1 MSFALAQVPAVPE
14 LVMPATAQTVATTIV
29 AVLAVAALA
38 AAAVL
43 SRWHRT
49 PLYLLVLLGGTVA
62 SVNEPIADLL
72 GGCIHPQTGGWQV
85 FSTFDRP
92 IPVWVV
98 LAYGLYLGAT
108 PLIVVALTRGPNP
121 RRRFQAAVAVI
132 FASNLLIELPV
143 LAAGMYAYYGD
154 QPFKVGGFPLYW
166 LFINGAGVA
175 GVAVVLLR
183 FGHLFRGARLG
194 WALLLPPASQVAA
207 YLIGMPVFS
216 MYNSGAAA
224 PWTWLGAVATI
235 LLGTAVL
242 WAVSQLVP
250 ECQAAAA
257 GVSRESAGAESVVG
271 VAGL

>member
-1 MSFALAQVPAVPE
+1 MSFTLTQVPQVPE
-14 LVMPATAQTVATTIV
+14 LVMPAAAQTVTTTVV
-29 AVLAVAALA
+29 ALVAVAALA

-43 SRWHRT
+43 GRRHGT
-49 PLYLLVLLGGTVA
+49 PLYPLVLLGGAVA
-62 SVNEPIADLL
+62 SFNEPIADLL
-72 GGCIHPQTGGWQV
+72 GGCIHPQKGGWQV

-121 RRRFQAAVAVI
+121 RRRFQAAVGII

-143 LAAGMYAYYGD
+143 LAAGVYAYYGE
-154 QPFKVGGFPLYW
+154 QPFEVGGLPLYW

-183 FGHLFRGARLG
+183 FGGLFRGARLG
-194 WALLLPPASQVAA
+194 WVLLLPMATQIAA
-207 YLIGMPVFS
+207 YLVGMPAFS
-216 MYNSGAAA
+216 LYNSSAAT
-224 PWTWLGAVATI
+224 PWKWLGAIATM

-242 WAVSQLVP
+242 WALSQLVA
-250 ECQAAAA
+250 EHQAAA
-257 GVSRESAGAESVVG
+257 VESREPAPTESVVG
-271 VAGL
+271 VGN